1 MTQSQDTAAYGFGV
15 TLSLP
20 FPEAMTRVVAALQA
34 EGFGVLTTI
43 DVQSTMKTKLHV
55 DYPPYTILGACN
67 PTLAH
72 RALAID
78 PEVGL
83 LCPVTWSSARSL
95 RVCVWISL
103 ILRRCWRLCNKLR
116 YRPWP
121 TRPAPGCS
129 EWPRPCNPPQQHEQ
143 HGGSFAFRGDGT

>member
-83 LCPVTWSSARSL
+83 LL
-95 RVCVWISL
+95 
-103 ILRRCWRLCNKLR
+103 
-116 YRPWP
+116 
-121 TRPAPGCS
+121 
-129 EWPRPCNPPQQHEQ
+129 PCNVVVREIPAGVRVDIVDPAAMLEVVQQAAIQAVADEARTRLQ
-143 HGGSFAFRGDGT
+143 RVATALQSTAAT